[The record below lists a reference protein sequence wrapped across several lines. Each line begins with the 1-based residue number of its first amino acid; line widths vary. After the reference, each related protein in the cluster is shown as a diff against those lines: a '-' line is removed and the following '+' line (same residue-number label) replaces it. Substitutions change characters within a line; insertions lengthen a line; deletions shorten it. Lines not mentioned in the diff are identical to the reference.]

1 MTPTGM
7 PADTQNRREVRRT
20 GIVVSDRM
28 AKTIVVRVDRKVL
41 HPVYKKYMRRSSK
54 LVAHDEK
61 REAKIGDTVELVFTR
76 PISRTKRWR
85 LAKVLRAAEV
95 SATQPLP
102 AETRP

>member
-85 LAKVLRAAEV
+85 LERIVIAAPGQRTAAEGG
-95 SATQPLP
+95 
-102 AETRP
+102 RP

>member
-85 LAKVLRAAEV
+85 LERVVIAVAARAAAREV
-95 SATQPLP
+95 
-102 AETRP
+102 RP